1 MKAIPI
7 KKQAPKAVAAK
18 LRRLALLAK
27 ELRDG
32 KRFEITRLTAL
43 KSLCEDPTAAGQFT
57 LHLAERA
64 KGNAKKRYKPLIANA
79 LRQLKR
85 QLANPRDQVPQSL
98 WEAIRELEESQNET
112 RKHRWGRVRI
122 IHCGEALL
130 AEYGLRCV
138 ARRWESAHWG
148 YRAARQYAERYD
160 PRHGTGLIPES
171 ASAVEDIVGFWA
183 RYHFGRDA
191 SKVLVTS

>member
-1 MKAIPI
+1 MKAIPM

-18 LRRLALLAK
+18 LRRLALLAQ

-43 KSLCEDPTAAGQFT
+43 KSLCEDPTAAGQFA

-64 KGNAKKRYKPLIANA
+64 KSNAKKRYKPLIANA

-98 WEAIRELEESQNET
+98 WEALRELEESQNET

-138 ARRWESAHWG
+138 ARRWESEHWG

-160 PRHGTGLIPES
+160 PRYGTGLIPES

-191 SKVLVTS
+191 NKVLVTS

>member
-1 MKAIPI
+1 M

-64 KGNAKKRYKPLIANA
+64 KGKAKNGYKLLIAGA

-85 QLANPRDQVPQSL
+85 QLANPRDQVPESL
-98 WEAIRELEESQNET
+98 WNVIRGTWTRWYLKSESS
-112 RKHRWGRVRI
+112 RI
-122 IHCGEALL
+122 AP
-130 AEYGLRCV
+130 ADF
-138 ARRWESAHWG
+138 RR
-148 YRAARQYAERYD
+148 Y
-160 PRHGTGLIPES
+160 
-171 ASAVEDIVGFWA
+171 
-183 RYHFGRDA
+183 
-191 SKVLVTS
+191 